1 MTISPNRFL
10 AQSGTPEWY
19 SIREGG
25 ISATSV
31 AKAAAGPG
39 GYDDVVRS
47 FITPEE
53 IPDNPYMAFGRDYE
67 EFIVNAL
74 PGEYGIEHND
84 WLICADGYENAW
96 KIATPDGLNA
106 NHTVI
111 AEVKTT
117 GKDWGEWKSVPIQ
130 YRRQVQW
137 QLHVTGAD
145 SCVFGWLLRA
155 QNSDGDFIPA
165 WLEPKHLIVERD
177 EKIITDLIE
186 IGKRLQLEKVHL
198 SQWVAEKENPNG

>member
-1 MTISPNRFL
+1 MTISTDRFL

-25 ISATSV
+25 ISATAV

-39 GYDDVVRS
+39 GYNDVIRS
-47 FITPEE
+47 FVTPEE

-67 EFIVNAL
+67 AWIVNGL
-74 PGEYGIEHND
+74 PHEYRIAPND
-84 WLICADGYENAW
+84 WLICAEGYTDAW
-96 KIATPDGLNA
+96 KIATPDGLNPD
-106 NHTVI
+106 HTLI

-137 QLHVTGAD
+137 QLHVTGAEAAI
-145 SCVFGWLLRA
+145 FGWLLRA
-155 QNSDGDFIPA
+155 TSKSTGDFIPA
-165 WLEPKHLIVERD
+165 WIEPKWCRVERD
-177 EKIITDLIE
+177 EEMITALVE
-186 IGKRLQLEKVHL
+186 VAEKLQMEKVHL
-198 SQWVAEKENPNG
+198 SQWVTEQENN

>member
-1 MTISPNRFL
+1 MTISKDRFL

-25 ISATSV
+25 ISATAV

-53 IPDNPYMAFGRDYE
+53 IPDNAYMRFGRDYE
-67 EFIVNAL
+67 EFIVEAL
-74 PGEYGIEHND
+74 PKEFGIRHND
-84 WLICADGYENAW
+84 WLICAEGYTDAW

-106 NHTVI
+106 DHTVI

-145 SCVFGWLLRA
+145 TCVFGWLLRTE
-155 QNSDGDFIPA
+155 SYFGDFTPA
-165 WLEPKHLIVERD
+165 WIEPKHVIVERD
-177 EKIITDLIE
+177 EKMITDLIHVGE
-186 IGKRLQLEKVHL
+186 RLQLEKVHL